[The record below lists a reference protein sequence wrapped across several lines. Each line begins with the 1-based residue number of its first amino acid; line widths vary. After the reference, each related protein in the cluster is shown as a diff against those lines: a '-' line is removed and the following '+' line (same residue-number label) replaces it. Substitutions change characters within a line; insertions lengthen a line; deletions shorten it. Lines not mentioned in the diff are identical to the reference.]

1 MHPPSEARSTL
12 AALASATP
20 VQKAARRNK
29 MATYLAKTHEKARA
43 IIESGRQQGVSIA
56 AMEAVRHIA
65 VSASYVADNYSTQGI
80 CSIAWC
86 C

>member
-56 AMEAVRHIA
+56 AMETAFAPLLGAVNKALATYETEKH
-65 VSASYVADNYSTQGI
+65 
-80 CSIAWC
+80 
-86 C
+86 